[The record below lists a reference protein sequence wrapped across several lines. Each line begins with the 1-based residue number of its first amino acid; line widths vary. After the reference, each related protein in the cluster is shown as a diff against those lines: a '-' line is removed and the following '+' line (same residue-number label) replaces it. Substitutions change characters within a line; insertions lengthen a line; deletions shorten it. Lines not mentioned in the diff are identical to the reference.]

1 MNDLELE
8 SLFEDLAGELSRDA
22 RSVTDAPLHEAANER
37 VHGDEPMTLSPAP
50 RSTPDHRSVPA
61 ASSLQSALESLDVF
75 DNDYAEK
82 AALAL
87 ESAVPASA
95 LLGDSDPFG
104 RVTRPYE
111 VPVEELLETNSALC
125 TVPIN
130 LDELPDDAYPTET
143 HQLPYLP

>member
-8 SLFEDLAGELSRDA
+8 SLFEDLAGELSLDAHDLPAAASHEEAGSHRD
-22 RSVTDAPLHEAANER
+22 PQ
-37 VHGDEPMTLSPAP
+37 PMALSP
-50 RSTPDHRSVPA
+50 RSTPDHRSVPV

-75 DNDYAEK
+75 DNDYADQ

-87 ESAVPASA
+87 ESAVPAGA

-111 VPVEELLETNSALC
+111 VPLEELLETNSALC

-143 HQLPYLP
+143 HMLPCLP